1 MQAKVGEWIRFSTM
15 RKLLNTVRYI
25 RIFSFYS
32 FSLFSFQPNFRG
44 CWGKE
49 KGCIVGAAVL
59 QFAAVTVSLIVT
71 RVEEMQPEGG
81 LLWCSERMQEGMF
94 VEALP
99 QQSGQRGA

>member
-1 MQAKVGEWIRFSTM
+1 M
-15 RKLLNTVRYI
+15 
-25 RIFSFYS
+25 
-32 FSLFSFQPNFRG
+32 
-44 CWGKE
+44 
-49 KGCIVGAAVL
+49 L